1 MGQANLSVQA
11 REFRWR
17 RQGLAGSLGRMG
29 AAQVL
34 ERTGWI
40 RSVGG
45 AAPYLGLF
53 ARAGI
58 GRKQADDD
66 AAALRIHELPA
77 ARGCTYVVPET
88 DFALALRAG
97 QGFSGE
103 LAMAKKFL
111 DVTEGEIDRLSGR
124 VLDAVKEPK
133 DPRELKDTLGS
144 AVRNLGEAG
153 KKRGLATTLP
163 IALGLLQSRGEI
175 RRVPL
180 QGRLDQQRFAY
191 VRWGLKI
198 PKLSDDE
205 LAVELARRYF
215 RWAAPASV
223 AQFQWWSG
231 LGARAAKAAADA
243 LKLAAVDGDDLAF
256 PDDVD
261 AIRTAKP
268 AKDGAAALLS
278 SLDNLFHLR
287 RELESLTDPADLKR
301 IPREGRAGGTLVD
314 LPSHAIA
321 QGGKLVGL
329 WEYDAEAQRI
339 VAAVFGK
346 PGAPVKE
353 AIAATEAFVRD
364 QLGDAR
370 SFSLDSPESRAPRIA
385 ALRKAKW

>member
-1 MGQANLSVQA
+1 MGEANLNERA

-17 RQGLAGSLGRMG
+17 RQGFDGSLGKIT

-53 ARAGI
+53 ARAGVT
-58 GRKQADDD
+58 RQQADDD

-77 ARGCTYVVPET
+77 ARGCTYVVPEK
-88 DFALALRAG
+88 DFAIALRAG

-111 DVTEGEIDRLSGR
+111 DVTDTEIDKLSSR

-133 DPRELKDTLGS
+133 DPRELKDALGS
-144 AVRNLGEAG
+144 AVRNLGDAG
-153 KKRGLATTLP
+153 KKRGLTTTLP
-163 IALGLLQSRGEI
+163 VALGLLQTRGEI

-180 QGRLDQQRFAY
+180 GGRLDQQRFAY

-198 PKLSDDE
+198 PKLSDE
-205 LAVELARRYF
+205 EVAVELARRYF

-231 LGARAAKAAADA
+231 LGARAAKAAAES
-243 LKLAAVDGDDLAF
+243 LKLASVDEDQLAF
-256 PDDVD
+256 AED
-261 AIRTAKP
+261 AEAVRGGKAS
-268 AKDGAAALLS
+268 KDPAAALIS

-287 RELESLTDPADLKR
+287 RELESLADPADLKR
-301 IPREGRAGGTLVD
+301 VPREGRAGGALMD
-314 LPSHAIA
+314 LPSHGIA
-321 QGGKLVGL
+321 HGGKLAGL
-329 WEYDAEAQRI
+329 WEYDAGEQRI

-346 PGAPVKE
+346 PAPAVKK

-364 QLGDAR
+364 ELGDAR
-370 SFSLDSPESRAPRIA
+370 QFSLDSPESRKERLA
-385 ALRKAKW
+385 ALRKLQ